1 MPNIHDT
8 YTAEK
13 TVWHETVGHK
23 GMRGLLG
30 DKFDSYMRDLWM
42 DLDNPINAEL
52 RAYVKEKMNM
62 NHLGFYDAIEE
73 FIAKSAED
81 GKGEPGFWNYIKN
94 KVTDALHEIGYR
106 VSPNVKDVKYMLWL
120 AKNVQKHGDSPL
132 WKLRAEAVRW
142 KIEHE
147 KTEYTKIEGG
157 ELYDNDGKSHDFEN
171 MSREEWLEA
180 TDGEIHYRTAPS
192 AATALDRYHHALDR
206 HSYMATEA
214 FMDNMLSLK
223 KLMEAIDPSIK
234 KIEDVASSMNPY
246 LMQNIT
252 EGKMSDKSKLF
263 EIRYMDPL
271 SKAMSSVLDSFDG
284 KKVEDRIRSFNL
296 YMIRKHGLERN
307 RVLFVRDKIREER
320 KVKSEESNSIDAL
333 ESAWK
338 GEKYDLRK
346 KLDSGQIDLKEYYR
360 QMDEW
365 IVTNLNKDFKAE
377 EHDYSGMHGLQG
389 IADKKAAYDDA
400 GAIDE
405 VMSQEASMESMKKG
419 SVADFWKKVK
429 AATDYSVNSD
439 YESGLIS
446 QITHDGVLGMFD
458 WYVPLRKFDEATA
471 EDVYG
476 YVTEMG
482 DPSNYIGT
490 TLMNAKGRKSLS
502 NVEILAQIG
511 LMGNRAIRNGGQNTI
526 KQAFARFVR
535 NSGEQNLVK
544 ETKVWVEKIGTDRNG
559 NDIWEEAY
567 PQIPEGASADDVASI
582 VDAFETDM
590 RAKQAKGEAKSLSN
604 GTDIGFKFQR
614 AKDKSQ
620 HFVDVKIAGRTHRF
634 VVLGNPRAAQALN
647 GMLENGKASQ
657 KWLQT
662 VTRWMAMAST
672 SWSPEFVMRNI
683 VRDAE
688 FASSHV
694 RAKEGGRYAKKWA
707 RYYGELNPL
716 NVFYNE
722 GAGRLKSMKMK
733 DFKNGVGFGL
743 YARYREGTL
752 GNSKMERYFKEF
764 MENGGETG
772 FVQLFSMLDMEKSYK
787 SIVEK
792 ESAKGAKKVMVNAME
807 VLKNLGKNVESLNEV
822 AENMARFATYCTSR
836 DLGRSAARSA
846 YDAKEVSTNFNR
858 HGSGDEIKS
867 FKNGE
872 MSGWQ
877 KTRRNTYGFVAG
889 YLRNYS
895 MFFNAGIQST
905 NLLFKNIK
913 RAPVGTAVAMTSAP
927 FALAL
932 IMAAVNN
939 AIIQNEDDKD
949 RGNVKD
955 PYGELPDY
963 IRRNNLCI
971 YVGNNKFVTVPL
983 AIELRAFY
991 SLGDLAAGQTF
1002 AKNVKSQRNMAMD
1015 AVGCM
1020 SQLFP
1025 VTDFLNNP
1033 NYEKS
1038 LENGVGMTIEGLAPT
1053 AIVPFI
1059 EWWLNNDWKGAPI
1072 RRTGD
1077 KTELNPAWQNAYNN
1091 VPARLVDLNKWVNA
1105 KTNNIA
1111 PGNPEMKGNDALDWI
1126 TDPSMLNHF
1135 YSSWSGGMG
1144 TFVQR
1149 TAGLGA
1155 KATTGK
1161 ADEIEVG
1168 DVPFLRSLFYTPREQ
1183 SSMARTK
1190 AKWYNY
1196 KEEMEQTIAN
1206 NDKLKSKNV
1215 PTMKRIENAAALD
1228 KFEGSPE
1235 QRKVNIIKNAEKRM
1249 RHWNTMRKKWA
1260 DDKKQVDFANHNIEM
1275 IMQEAVADLD
1285 RIE

>member
-1 MPNIHDT
+1 
-8 YTAEK
+8 
-13 TVWHETVGHK
+13 
-23 GMRGLLG
+23 
-30 DKFDSYMRDLWM
+30 
-42 DLDNPINAEL
+42 
-52 RAYVKEKMNM
+52 
-62 NHLGFYDAIEE
+62 
-73 FIAKSAED
+73 
-81 GKGEPGFWNYIKN
+81 
-94 KVTDALHEIGYR
+94 
-106 VSPNVKDVKYMLWL
+106 
-120 AKNVQKHGDSPL
+120 
-132 WKLRAEAVRW
+132 
-142 KIEHE
+142 
-147 KTEYTKIEGG
+147 
-157 ELYDNDGKSHDFEN
+157 
-171 MSREEWLEA
+171 
-180 TDGEIHYRTAPS
+180 
-192 AATALDRYHHALDR
+192 
-206 HSYMATEA
+206 
-214 FMDNMLSLK
+214 
-223 KLMEAIDPSIK
+223 
-234 KIEDVASSMNPY
+234 
-246 LMQNIT
+246 
-252 EGKMSDKSKLF
+252 
-263 EIRYMDPL
+263 MDPL

-284 KKVEDRIRSFNL
+284 KKVEDRIRNFNL

-320 KVKSEESNSIDAL
+320 KVKSEESDSIDAL
-333 ESAWK
+333 ETAWK
-338 GEKYDLRK
+338 DEKYDLRK

-365 IVTNLNKDFKAE
+365 IVTNLDKDFKAE

-389 IADKKAAYDDA
+389 ITDKKAAYDDA

-567 PQIPEGASADDVASI
+567 PHIPEGAEADEVAEI

-604 GTDIGFKFQR
+604 STDIGFKFQR

-647 GMLENGKASQ
+647 GMLENGKASR

-772 FVQLFSMLDMEKSYK
+772 FIQLFSMHDMEKSYK

-807 VLKNLGKNVESLNEV
+807 VLKILGKNVESLNEV

-858 HGSGDEIKS
+858 HGSGDAIKS

-963 IRRNNLCI
+963 IRRNNWCI
-971 YVGNNKFVTVPL
+971 YVGKNRFVTIPL

-991 SLGDLAAGQTF
+991 SLGDLAAGYTF
-1002 AKNVKSQRNMAMD
+1002 AKNVESQRKLAWD

-1025 VTDFLNNP
+1025 VMDFLNNP

-1038 LENGVGMTIEGLAPT
+1038 RKNMAAMTIEGLAPT
-1053 AIVPFI
+1053 AIVPLI

-1111 PGNPEMKGNDALDWI
+1111 PGNPEMKGDDALDWI
-1126 TDPSMLNHF
+1126 TDPSMLNHL

-1149 TAGLGA
+1149 NAGLA
-1155 KATTGK
+1155 VKVMTGK

-1196 KEEMEQTIAN
+1196 KMEMEQTIAN

-1215 PTMKRIENAAALD
+1215 PTMKRIENAAALE

-1275 IMQEAVADLD
+1275 IMQDAVEELD

>member
-1 MPNIHDT
+1 M
-8 YTAEK
+8 
-13 TVWHETVGHK
+13 
-23 GMRGLLG
+23 
-30 DKFDSYMRDLWM
+30 
-42 DLDNPINAEL
+42 
-52 RAYVKEKMNM
+52 
-62 NHLGFYDAIEE
+62 
-73 FIAKSAED
+73 
-81 GKGEPGFWNYIKN
+81 
-94 KVTDALHEIGYR
+94 
-106 VSPNVKDVKYMLWL
+106 
-120 AKNVQKHGDSPL
+120 
-132 WKLRAEAVRW
+132 
-142 KIEHE
+142 
-147 KTEYTKIEGG
+147 
-157 ELYDNDGKSHDFEN
+157 
-171 MSREEWLEA
+171 
-180 TDGEIHYRTAPS
+180 
-192 AATALDRYHHALDR
+192 
-206 HSYMATEA
+206 
-214 FMDNMLSLK
+214 
-223 KLMEAIDPSIK
+223 
-234 KIEDVASSMNPY
+234 
-246 LMQNIT
+246 
-252 EGKMSDKSKLF
+252 
-263 EIRYMDPL
+263 
-271 SKAMSSVLDSFDG
+271 
-284 KKVEDRIRSFNL
+284 
-296 YMIRKHGLERN
+296 
-307 RVLFVRDKIREER
+307 
-320 KVKSEESNSIDAL
+320 
-333 ESAWK
+333 
-338 GEKYDLRK
+338 
-346 KLDSGQIDLKEYYR
+346 
-360 QMDEW
+360 
-365 IVTNLNKDFKAE
+365 
-377 EHDYSGMHGLQG
+377 
-389 IADKKAAYDDA
+389 
-400 GAIDE
+400 
-405 VMSQEASMESMKKG
+405 
-419 SVADFWKKVK
+419 
-429 AATDYSVNSD
+429 
-439 YESGLIS
+439 
-446 QITHDGVLGMFD
+446 
-458 WYVPLRKFDEATA
+458 
-471 EDVYG
+471 
-476 YVTEMG
+476 
-482 DPSNYIGT
+482 
-490 TLMNAKGRKSLS
+490 
-502 NVEILAQIG
+502 
-511 LMGNRAIRNGGQNTI
+511 
-526 KQAFARFVR
+526 
-535 NSGEQNLVK
+535 
-544 ETKVWVEKIGTDRNG
+544 
-559 NDIWEEAY
+559 
-567 PQIPEGASADDVASI
+567 
-582 VDAFETDM
+582 
-590 RAKQAKGEAKSLSN
+590 
-604 GTDIGFKFQR
+604 
-614 AKDKSQ
+614 
-620 HFVDVKIAGRTHRF
+620 
-634 VVLGNPRAAQALN
+634 VLGNPRAAQALN

-733 DFKNGVGFGL
+733 DFKNGIGFGL

-971 YVGNNKFVTVPL
+971 YVGKNRFVTVPL

-1002 AKNVKSQRNMAMD
+1002 AKNVKSQREWAMD

-1025 VTDFLNNP
+1025 VMDFLNNS

-1059 EWWLNNDWKGAPI
+1059 EWRLNNDWKGAPI

-1155 KATTGK
+1155 KVMTGK
-1161 ADEIEVG
+1161 ADEIKVG